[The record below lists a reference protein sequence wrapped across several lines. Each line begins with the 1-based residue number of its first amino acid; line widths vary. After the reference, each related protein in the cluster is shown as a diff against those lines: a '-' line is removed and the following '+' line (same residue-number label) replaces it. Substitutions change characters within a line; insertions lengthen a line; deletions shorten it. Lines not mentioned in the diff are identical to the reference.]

1 MMRCFSPYGAIDRAF
16 GRLPLAAGTSRLE
29 KVPLDLPQVLA
40 LKGDVPVH
48 GAESAP
54 IVAASGRGLQRQGPL
69 LERRTLDRPRVLPIR
84 LPISFISSPA
94 LFLHQ
99 AARKRSLE
107 ESITIPKITI
117 LGIVIQEKP
126 RYPDF
131 SERHFPRTPPLNG
144 RADRSARDARLG
156 RGPSDQARSVAG

>member
-84 LPISFISSPA
+84 PPISFISSPA

-99 AARKRSLE
+99 ARAGIPGLSDLFPNLVIAALE
-107 ESITIPKITI
+107 LVEGKGVQLRRID
-117 LGIVIQEKP
+117 L
-126 RYPDF
+126 
-131 SERHFPRTPPLNG
+131 PL
-144 RADRSARDARLG
+144 
-156 RGPSDQARSVAG
+156 